1 MAEKI
6 KIIGDGKWFEVL
18 GNREGLIGLAIM
30 CLQLAML
37 PEDDA
42 AAGKLGNHHHYD
54 PSMNNAE
61 DGSLEMTITYKPDL

>member
-1 MAEKI
+1 MVRSI
-6 KIIGDGKWFEVL
+6 
-18 GNREGLIGLAIM
+18 GNREALIGLAIL
-30 CLQLAML
+30 CLRLAIL

-42 AAGKLGNHHHYD
+42 VAGKLGNHHHHYD